1 MSDPFD
7 INCDTINC
15 DDVMYRRDSF
25 DHVKQWFDRAK
36 QLGGEHLEA
45 LLVGNK
51 IDLPQHQRQ
60 VSSAEGDALAIDLGI
75 PFIETRYCYTIL
87 YCMYAL

>member
-1 MSDPFD
+1 M
-7 INCDTINC
+7 
-15 DDVMYRRDSF
+15 
-25 DHVKQWFDRAK
+25 KQWFERAK

-60 VSSAEGDALAIDLGI
+60 VSTAEGEELASDLGI
-75 PFIETRYCYTIL
+75 PFIETRYAL
-87 YCMYAL
+87 YIA

>member
-1 MSDPFD
+1 M
-7 INCDTINC
+7 
-15 DDVMYRRDSF
+15 
-25 DHVKQWFDRAK
+25 KQWFERAK

-60 VSSAEGDALAIDLGI
+60 VSTTEGEALASDLGI
-75 PFIETRYCYTIL
+75 PFIETRY
-87 YCMYAL
+87 AL